1 MGNIQ
6 YYNDLSALMGAAA
19 VFMLFLSVVIWIKL
33 DVKRNISILSGTD
46 ARKNIDKIR
55 KEAAAGKVQAEQRRK
70 GEGSVISWNTS
81 GNLDLQLVNDKTV
94 PLAENAQPPVT
105 PRSADEDA
113 TVLLSPNPDFIIER
127 EEGTK

>member
-1 MGNIQ
+1 MGV
-6 YYNDLSALMGAAA
+6 AA

-46 ARKNIDKIR
+46 ARRNIDKIR

-94 PLAENAQPPVT
+94 PLADNVQPPAPVGN
-105 PRSADEDA
+105 SDEDA